1 MMKVTPKREWHYP
14 LALERQYSV
23 WLVSHVEAIAAVIR
37 RHLTAAPTS
46 LEEVNRLMGDISRD
60 MPVFT
65 ESRAAQMYQ
74 AVDRYNMTEWDAITK
89 SVFGFPISTMPV
101 KELVRQDIDEEALW
115 VSENLDLIT
124 SIDTETLSK
133 VKGELIRAI
142 QNNVDRDIV
151 TSVLM
156 QAIRRIV
163 EVEKNR
169 ARLIATDQVGKLNG
183 RLTMQRQQDAGIT
196 EFKWKSA
203 GDSRVRPLHRAYN
216 GHVYKWSKPPA
227 DGYPG
232 YPIRCRC
239 VALPVIDLDK
249 VVVQPQKGRMLPVG
263 EPVYSLDDVAKMAM
277 NLIPP
282 TDAFIKT
289 LADKDQLPYTVGKKG
304 EERFYSD
311 DGDAI
316 YPPNNGAVGKAE
328 KITLHAGV
336 KILTRYG
343 ANRGKYVSPE
353 GITYEQRAL
362 PRKTDKRD
370 YHEFIIVKDIPNVM
384 SATIAAWF
392 GQVGGGTQYLLPD
405 SIEHLINRGYLKEVK

>member
-1 MMKVTPKREWHYP
+1 
-14 LALERQYSV
+14 
-23 WLVSHVEAIAAVIR
+23 
-37 RHLTAAPTS
+37 
-46 LEEVNRLMGDISRD
+46 MGDISRD

-74 AVDRYNMTEWDAITK
+74 AVDRYNVTEWDAITK
-89 SVFGFPISTMPV
+89 SVFGFSISTMPV

-124 SIDTETLSK
+124 SIDTETLQK

-142 QNNVDRDIV
+142 QDNVDRDIV

-169 ARLIATDQVGKLNG
+169 ARLIATDPVGKLNG
-183 RLTMQRQQDAGIT
+183 RLTMKRQQDAGIT

-203 GDSRVRPLHRAYN
+203 GDSRVRPLHQAYN

-249 VVVQPQKGRMLPVG
+249 VVVQPQRGSVQNAAELQRYGRNKNTLVNHAYIESGEYRRKFDQITDNPDVNRVLYQKAKEMLYHRSG
-263 EPVYSLDDVAKMAM
+263 TEIEDMYW
-277 NLIPP
+277 I
-282 TDAFIKT
+282 
-289 LADKDQLPYTVGKKG
+289 
-304 EERFYSD
+304 
-311 DGDAI
+311 DGDTGDVIASVTNETIKRGIRANKAI
-316 YPPNNGAVGKAE
+316 LNKLANYENIIALHTHPSSMPPSGADFIAFFERKYSKA
-328 KITLHAGV
+328 LG
-336 KILTRYG
+336 
-343 ANRGKYVSPE
+343 
-353 GITYEQRAL
+353 
-362 PRKTDKRD
+362 
-370 YHEFIIVKDIPNVM
+370 
-384 SATIAAWF
+384 
-392 GQVGGGTQYLLPD
+392 
-405 SIEHLINRGYLKEVK
+405 HL